1 MYNKILD
8 RNTNYV
14 ERFLSKQS
22 KTLEI
27 PDFKYLDARF
37 HPQHTDHIIVLSK
50 NEFPD
55 EVVMTNCWDNYIYGI
70 SDLDTKYPEIFKEEL
85 EKVEKARKKSKDK
98 KPDSNT
104 NEKKGSSGNKSPA
117 LNKTNEIL
125 EETKNMGIVD
135 SDDDSYDY
143 DGGEGEE
150 DDEVKKE
157 EDDKDDK
164 EEEKVWNWLCLP
176 NIFDKD
182 LQGSWC

>member
-1 MYNKILD
+1 MYNGLSAK
-8 RNTNYV
+8 TSY
-14 ERFLSKQS
+14 EQRFIQKHG
-22 KTLEI
+22 KKAEMPTFTFI
-27 PDFKYLDARF
+27 DVIV
-37 HPQHTDHIIVLSK
+37 HPQLSDHFIVLSK
-50 NEFPD
+50 CEFP
-55 EVVMTNCWDNYIYGI
+55 EKAKMTYCWENYINDI
-70 SDLDTKYPEIFKEEL
+70 SDLDTLYPTIFKKEL
-85 EKVEKARKKSKDK
+85 EKVEKARKKSKDE

-150 DDEVKKE
+150 DDEVKNE